1 MAMAGWGVGKRSNT
15 GFVTRDE
22 GRSQSNLCRGISL
35 PGLQVRILHGPSQ
48 CDTRNVLRLPRRAFP
63 LHSSMA
69 DTPRNAR
76 RSAAAAGRTEAA
88 VDLATLTGVAPP
100 GVLCEIMSDGFVPG
114 A

>member
-1 MAMAGWGVGKRSNT
+1 
-15 GFVTRDE
+15 
-22 GRSQSNLCRGISL
+22 
-35 PGLQVRILHGPSQ
+35 
-48 CDTRNVLRLPRRAFP
+48 
-63 LHSSMA
+63 MA